1 MWEGAEAVMSRL
13 ERWRAGGWVEHEGG
27 GLQVCH
33 TPAEGSQAYLHW
45 LYPGLSEDRLAA
57 TEVAYDR
64 PLPAEYRRF
73 LGWANGASLFAHH
86 LGLNGS
92 HVRGTGRDLLDRSG
106 AGIGQPVSL
115 DYGNQIEQPANAP
128 RTSWVIGAISGWSGQ
143 GYLLINQA
151 GEVRLCAKADADDVA
166 AVWPTL
172 TDLFLSEFERMGAM
186 VDDRGALTVPH
197 EQLLPEAA
205 RRWEKPRP
213 EKPRGLFGLFGK
225 R

>member
-1 MWEGAEAVMSRL
+1 MWEGAEALMSRL
-13 ERWRAGGWVEHEGG
+13 ERWRARGWVEHEGG

-33 TPAEGSQAYLHW
+33 TPAEGPLAYLHW

-57 TEVAYDR
+57 TEAAYDR

-86 LGLNGS
+86 LGFLGS
-92 HVRGTGRDLLDRSG
+92 HVRGDGRGPIDRSG

-115 DYGNQIEQPANAP
+115 DHGNKFAWPANAP
-128 RTSWVIGAISGWSGQ
+128 YTSWVIGTISGWSGQ
-143 GYLLINQA
+143 GALLLNQA
-151 GEVRLCAKADADDVA
+151 GEVRLCAAEDADDVA
-166 AVWPTL
+166 AVWPSL
-172 TDLFLSEFERMGAM
+172 TDLFLTECDRMGAM

-197 EQLLPEAA
+197 EQFLPEAA

-213 EKPRGLFGLFGK
+213 EKPRGLLGLFA
-225 R
+225 RR